1 MRHGTA
7 LAHMAQAGIENAKM
21 FLESVF
27 QTSRQ
32 QIGNVAK
39 MSRMVIVHDIAN
51 SVQKLFVVPFVA
63 LVFVIGGATYVFILQ
78 CEIGRYIGK
87 TSPRKSAT
95 APPAGS

>member
-21 FLESVF
+21 FLDSVF
-27 QTSRQ
+27 QTFRQ

-51 SVQKLFVVPFVA
+51 SVQKLFVVPFVE
-63 LVFVIGGATYVFILQ
+63 LVL
-78 CEIGRYIGK
+78 
-87 TSPRKSAT
+87 S
-95 APPAGS
+95 